1 MNQNTFIPG
10 QDKYYH
16 FILLARDL
24 EGNKQIREISTR
36 AWMRSYMYRGMR
48 RVPTYY
54 QDLFDIIAKNPG
66 HVIGSTACL
75 GGSLPIQLLRY
86 RDSKDENL
94 LKKIYLWINQMDN
107 IFGHG
112 NFFFEM
118 QPSKNKDQI
127 YVNKF
132 LLKLSKELDV
142 PYIISTDSH
151 YCRNED
157 RKFHKAYLNAQNGE
171 REVDEFY
178 ATTYLMTDK
187 EIREYFDY
195 FSEEELQTA
204 YENILNIKNMCED
217 YSLLKPLKIPEL
229 SWKKPVYS
237 SEFLKEKEQELEK
250 MIPELHNFY
259 YSDYYGDKLLS
270 ELIIERVY
278 DDDTLKNTETYNEIN
293 ENLKA
298 TRISSEVNKVHW
310 SAYYLNLQ
318 KIIDI
323 CWEAG
328 SITGPGRG
336 SGVGFLLLYILG
348 ITQINPL
355 RETTKTYAFRFLNP
369 SRVSVMD

>member
-1 MNQNTFIPG
+1 M
-10 QDKYYH
+10 
-16 FILLARDL
+16 
-24 EGNKQIREISTR
+24 
-36 AWMRSYMYRGMR
+36 
-48 RVPTYY
+48 
-54 QDLFDIIAKNPG
+54 
-66 HVIGSTACL
+66 
-75 GGSLPIQLLRY
+75 
-86 RDSKDENL
+86 
-94 LKKIYLWINQMDN
+94 
-107 IFGHG
+107 
-112 NFFFEM
+112 
-118 QPSKNKDQI
+118 
-127 YVNKF
+127 
-132 LLKLSKELDV
+132 LKLSKELDI

-151 YCRNED
+151 YCRRED

-178 ATTYLMTDK
+178 ATTYLMTDE
-187 EIREYFDY
+187 EIREYFNY
-195 FSEEELQTA
+195 FSKEELQTA
-204 YENILNIKNMCED
+204 YQNILNIKNMCED
-217 YSLLKPLKIPEL
+217 YSLLKNLKIPEL
-229 SWKKPVYS
+229 SWKTPKYS
-237 SEFLKEKEQELEK
+237 SDFFKGQEQKLEK
-250 MIPELHNFY
+250 DIPELFNFY

-328 SITGPGRG
+328 SIVGPGRG